1 MRRTA
6 CLVLMALA
14 AALWPIS
21 VAAADS
27 TAVISHGRP
36 LDLPMSFASSYGELR
51 HDHFHGGIDFRTGG
65 KTGDPIHSIKDGYV
79 SRISVSTTGYGNG
92 IYITHP
98 DGTMSVYGHLL
109 SFRSDIA
116 ARVLQEQYEKRSF
129 AVNILPGPEEFPVSQ
144 GDIIGKVGNT
154 GSSAGPHLHMEVRR
168 DDGNTPFNYF
178 RDGYYSVPDNLSP
191 VIQRIAV
198 YAYEDSTGIPVSRK
212 LKMMSGRYSE
222 GETRVPAKCYLGID
236 AIDKMDG
243 TSGRLGV
250 EKYRVLLDGKPFFEL
265 NIGDF
270 NYDIDKYIRSTVAAG
285 ETGMDLIKTQ
295 VDPGNLYAMHKIEAV
310 NGGIIALDDYE
321 RHKVTVEASDIF
333 GNKATAVVY
342 LRRDDSVKA
351 DSELDEGISTFPM
364 FWYLPN
370 MLDVDGL
377 SVAMPLGALYNNVAF
392 RYGRI
397 AAADTA
403 AGIYSPVWKLGDDRL
418 ALHKPFTVSIP
429 VGNEDR
435 LLLASVGSNGRMSGV
450 ASTVSEG
457 VLTASVRCGTYCV
470 TRDTIPPVLRP
481 SVQNGA
487 KVAGNTFRVGA
498 TDNLAGI
505 THYDVRID
513 GEWTLASFKNGSITV
528 YLDEERQGRGRHDVK
543 ISATDAVGNSSEV
556 NFSIVW

>member
-1 MRRTA
+1 
-6 CLVLMALA
+6 
-14 AALWPIS
+14 
-21 VAAADS
+21 
-27 TAVISHGRP
+27 
-36 LDLPMSFASSYGELR
+36 
-51 HDHFHGGIDFRTGG
+51 
-65 KTGDPIHSIKDGYV
+65 
-79 SRISVSTTGYGNG
+79 
-92 IYITHP
+92 
-98 DGTMSVYGHLL
+98 
-109 SFRSDIA
+109 
-116 ARVLQEQYEKRSF
+116 
-129 AVNILPGPEEFPVSQ
+129 
-144 GDIIGKVGNT
+144 
-154 GSSAGPHLHMEVRR
+154 
-168 DDGNTPFNYF
+168 
-178 RDGYYSVPDNLSP
+178 
-191 VIQRIAV
+191 
-198 YAYEDSTGIPVSRK
+198 
-212 LKMMSGRYSE
+212 
-222 GETRVPAKCYLGID
+222 
-236 AIDKMDG
+236 
-243 TSGRLGV
+243 
-250 EKYRVLLDGKPFFEL
+250 
-265 NIGDF
+265 
-270 NYDIDKYIRSTVAAG
+270 
-285 ETGMDLIKTQ
+285 MDLIKTQ

-310 NGGIIALDDYE
+310 NGGIIALNDYE

-370 MLDVDGL
+370 MLDVESL

-457 VLTASVRCGTYCV
+457 VLIASVRCGTYCV
-470 TRDTIPPVLRP
+470 TRDTIPPALRP

-513 GEWTLASFKNGSITV
+513 GEWTLASFKTASLPSISTK
-528 YLDEERQGRGRHDVK
+528 RC
-543 ISATDAVGNSSEV
+543 
-556 NFSIVW
+556 

>member
-1 MRRTA
+1 MRRPSLIA
-6 CLVLMALA
+6 VLVAVAALA
-14 AALWPIS
+14 PL
-21 VAAADS
+21 VCAAADS
-27 TAVISHGRP
+27 TAVLSHVRP
-36 LDLPMSFASSYGELR
+36 LDVPMSFASSYGELR

-370 MLDVDGL
+370 MLDVEGL

-505 THYDVRID
+505 T
-513 GEWTLASFKNGSITV
+513 
-528 YLDEERQGRGRHDVK
+528 
-543 ISATDAVGNSSEV
+543 
-556 NFSIVW
+556 

>member
-1 MRRTA
+1 
-6 CLVLMALA
+6 
-14 AALWPIS
+14 
-21 VAAADS
+21 
-27 TAVISHGRP
+27 
-36 LDLPMSFASSYGELR
+36 MSFASSYGELR

-250 EKYRVLLDGKPFFEL
+250 EKYCVLLDGKPFFEL

-370 MLDVDGL
+370 MLDVEGL

-513 GEWTLASFKNGSITV
+513 GEWTLASFKNSIITV
-528 YLDEERQGRGRHDVK
+528 YLHEEMLSRGRHDVK